1 MALRERNTWLLAL
14 CHTCGFGMA
23 IVIST
28 WVTLYLVDAFGLT
41 LAVAGLLGSLT
52 LVTGIVARTL
62 GGVILEGGM
71 PPVRL
76 IRAGLTL
83 AALGLTT
90 IALAPLLAGCHRRA
104 SSSRASAS
112 GSRMRPSSTVRRPAP
127 GRAPP
132 RPRRW
137 WDGAARSRRS
147 SVRRSSGPCSMR
159 PAASPTAS
167 WPSPR
172 IVVAVLALT
181 SLLRP
186 IDLAATDMAIVDASG
201 PSPV

>member
-1 MALRERNTWLLAL
+1 M
-14 CHTCGFGMA
+14 G

-28 WVTLYLVDAFGLT
+28 WVTLYLVDGFGLT
-41 LAVAGLLGSLT
+41 LGVAGLLGSLT

-62 GGVILEGGM
+62 GGVVLEGGM

-90 IALAPLLAGCHRRA
+90 IALAPVLAVAIAGLVITGLGIGFPYAAVFNGAAASARTSPASAQAVVGWGGTLTAIFGPPLVGSLLDATGNFADGFLVLAG
-104 SSSRASAS
+104 
-112 GSRMRPSSTVRRPAP
+112 
-127 GRAPP
+127 
-132 RPRRW
+132 
-137 WDGAARSRRS
+137 
-147 SVRRSSGPCSMR
+147 
-159 PAASPTAS
+159 
-167 WPSPR
+167 

-181 SLLRP
+181 SLVRP

-201 PSPV
+201 PSQI